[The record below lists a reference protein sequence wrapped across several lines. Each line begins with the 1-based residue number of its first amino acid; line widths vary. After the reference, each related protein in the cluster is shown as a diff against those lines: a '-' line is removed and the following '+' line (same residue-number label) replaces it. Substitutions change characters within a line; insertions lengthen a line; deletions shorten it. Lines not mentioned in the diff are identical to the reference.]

1 MPAAAGP
8 DPSRLREFP
17 LSIWYVKEGLTYTV
31 RTVSEEYQGF
41 FTHHKKRS
49 EYCPGDRCQCR
60 LRNERRIWLGYASI
74 VRWEAQ
80 HGLWVPCVLQITES
94 LEHCF
99 DGVFRRGQEWTLSR
113 RTGDEV
119 KKHYPVV
126 GQLVG
131 NVPADQVPPHFP
143 YLDTLLRAYHVS
155 EIQEWYRNPY
165 PRPTKVA
172 LPAAT
177 PPGSAEPPQP
187 SKPVTQE
194 MLDAVRRRARG
205 DYSHPNGNGQS

>member
-74 VRWEAQ
+74 VRWEA
-80 HGLWVPCVLQITES
+80 S
-94 LEHCF
+94 
-99 DGVFRRGQEWTLSR
+99 
-113 RTGDEV
+113 TGFGCLACC
-119 KKHYPVV
+119 KS
-126 GQLVG
+126 
-131 NVPADQVPPHFP
+131 
-143 YLDTLLRAYHVS
+143 LRAWSTALTVS
-155 EIQEWYRNPY
+155 
-165 PRPTKVA
+165 
-172 LPAAT
+172 
-177 PPGSAEPPQP
+177 SAEGRNGPC
-187 SKPVTQE
+187 
-194 MLDAVRRRARG
+194 RAALATK
-205 DYSHPNGNGQS
+205 